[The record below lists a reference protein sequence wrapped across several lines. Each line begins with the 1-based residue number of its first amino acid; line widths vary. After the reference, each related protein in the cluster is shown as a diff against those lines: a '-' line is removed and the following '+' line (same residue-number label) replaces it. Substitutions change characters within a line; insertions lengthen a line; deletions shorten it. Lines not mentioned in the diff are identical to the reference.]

1 MVTESVRSRWRA
13 RIKRYTVIIEVQK
26 YLISNFLSL
35 SEKYKP
41 FDLFPSLNI
50 FKFRK
55 KVFFCLKFNELTN
68 GMLIFLKA
76 CSVQKRPHKTISPS
90 AFLLEM
96 TKLCDTECN
105 VSRRKIN
112 VIKIFFYVLKSET
125 LLLLAI
131 DEN

>member
-1 MVTESVRSRWRA
+1 MISKMVTETVWSRFRA
-13 RIKRYTVIIEVQK
+13 IIKRYTVIIEVQK

-76 CSVQKRPHKTISPS
+76 CSVQNLSHKIISPT
-90 AFLLEM
+90 FLSKNYQIM
-96 TKLCDTECN
+96 
-105 VSRRKIN
+105 
-112 VIKIFFYVLKSET
+112 
-125 LLLLAI
+125 
-131 DEN
+131 